1 VQKNALLGCH
11 AVGSRFTRHAWGLAF
26 DVGKR
31 QSLASDSLWQ
41 VEYGHTYKKSI
52 ALIRDRLNFLT
63 VEDKEW
69 MLRKTA
75 EQVFF
80 T

>member
-1 VQKNALLGCH
+1 M
-11 AVGSRFTRHAWGLAF
+11 W
-26 DVGKR
+26 
-31 QSLASDSLWQ
+31 ASDSLWQ
-41 VEYGHTYKKSI
+41 VEYGQTYTKSI
-52 ALIRDRLNFLT
+52 ALIRNLLDFQT

-69 MLRKTA
+69 VLCKTA